1 MRINPLIAAIAGAI
15 IAGTSTYVYLQKNPQ
30 NTTSTDEKKHVQ
42 LHLNSPQ
49 EGMISS
55 ASLVSPSDGV
65 RSEVYEFTSK
75 EDQYIQV
82 DVNGLLPAQITI
94 LQRGY
99 VVERSLDSASC
110 SSNECRE
117 AQGEDPSLLFK
128 ARKNTTYQIAVSGVN
143 DRSYGPY
150 QVLAKGIVPYDGK
163 PIAIGQPIT
172 DWGLGQPNHYPL
184 VIEEAGI
191 YIIDMVAYNQSL
203 DGYLQLKLNGENI
216 ATDDDSGN
224 NLDPKIRQYLEPGNY
239 TLYASSAV
247 ENHNFKGS
255 YKIQIHKQPVDL
267 SNLDLDPNGGELV
280 FADTPQKGMYLQKEQ
295 AFSFQLDQPKIL
307 QVQMDSSQLNAL
319 LQVGPFSTR
328 LNNGNEDTILRV
340 ALDAG
345 EHELRISSEQ
355 AGPFQLTATLE
366 DLPSHVT
373 IPSLKQGEAKHF
385 NLHLGVNAIA
395 LPLTIT
401 EAGQYRIYMESDR
414 IDTYLQLLRDQ
425 KTIASDDDSGGD
437 LNALIEEWLEPGEY
451 QVIATA
457 IGGLPASAQFSVLV
471 EKD

>member
-1 MRINPLIAAIAGAI
+1 MKTSPLIAAILGAI
-15 IAGTSTYVYLQKNPQ
+15 VAGGSTYIYLQKNPL
-30 NTTSTDEKKHVQ
+30 NTPSTDKKEHVQ
-42 LHLNSPQ
+42 LHLNTPQ
-49 EGMISS
+49 EGVISS

-65 RSEVYEFTSK
+65 RSVVYEFTSN

-82 DVNGLLPAQITI
+82 DVNGLLPAQITV

-99 VVERSLDSASC
+99 VVERSLDSAC

-117 AQGEDPSLLFK
+117 TQGEDPSLLFK
-128 ARKNTTYQIAVSGVN
+128 ARKNTSYQIAVSGVN

-150 QVLAKGIVPYDGK
+150 QVLTKGITPYDGK
-163 PIAIGQPIT
+163 PITIGQSIT

-184 VIEEAGI
+184 IIEEAGI
-191 YIIDMVAYNQSL
+191 YTIDMIAFNQNL

-224 NLDPKIRQYLEPGNY
+224 NLDPKIRQYLEPGHY

-255 YKIQIHKQPVDL
+255 YKIQVNKQHVDL
-267 SNLDLDPNGGELV
+267 SNLDLDPNGGELI

-295 AFSFQLDQPKIL
+295 TFSFQLDQPKIV
-307 QVQMDSSQLNAL
+307 QVSLDSPQLNAL

-328 LNNGNEDTILRV
+328 LNNSNGDPTLRV
-340 ALDAG
+340 ALEAG
-345 EHELRISSEQ
+345 EHQLQISSEQ

-366 DLPSHVT
+366 DLPKNVT
-373 IPSLKQGEAKHF
+373 IPSLKEGEVKHF
-385 NLHLGVNAIA
+385 DLRLGVNAIA
-395 LPLTIT
+395 LPLNIT

-437 LNALIEEWLEPGEY
+437 LNALIEEWLEPGQY

-457 IGGLPASAQFSVLV
+457 IGGLPTSAQFSVFV